1 MPATRLSARLG
12 AVLEVRLP
20 VAAHIGADTRAVGRY
35 EHLAVDHRRHAL
47 HTRQLLQPV
56 RDRRIVRQRALHRA
70 DGDVALHAEDA
81 AQQLGAEAVHH
92 RHDDDQ
98 RRRRRCA
105 MPASENAGD
114 DGDESL
120 FPARAQIPEGDQTL
134 ERGKDHAP
142 SRCSAASTLS
152 STFSPVLRFFISTWP
167 LAAPRGPT
175 TSCHGRPI
183 RSISANLAPARSSR
197 SS

>member
-1 MPATRLSARLG
+1 MWLCTPRMRFSSSARK
-12 AVLEVRLP
+12 P
-20 VAAHIGADTRAVGRY
+20 FITDMTMMSAAT
-35 EHLAVDHRRHAL
+35 
-47 HTRQLLQPV
+47 PM
-56 RDRRIVRQRALHRA
+56 
-70 DGDVALHAEDA
+70 
-81 AQQLGAEAVHH
+81 
-92 RHDDDQ
+92 
-98 RRRRRCA
+98 A

-114 DGDESL
+114 DGDEAL
-120 FPARAQIPEGDQTL
+120 FPARAQVPEGDETL